1 MALKRD
7 GALFGAE
14 ARQAKDQKRRFL
26 ERHLLEIPAQKI
38 ARFYGAKHQFS
49 KTVEEIDELLE
60 AIAQTE
66 KWWREGT
73 AKLTEE
79 QRHALLTE
87 SVDVTVLCAQ
97 LLHLY
102 AIMWPAKLTVEPLH
116 IVSHTIPEL
125 GSLRDQLLS
134 IKRPSYNVPPPGAFY
149 TMTQAIRLGIYVAST
164 DEFQA
169 EVNFK
174 IERQLMRIENEGTLD

>member
-7 GALFGAE
+7 GALFGEE
-14 ARQAKDQKRRFL
+14 ARRAKDLKRRFL
-26 ERHLLEIPAQKI
+26 ERHLLEIPAQRI
-38 ARFYGAKHQFS
+38 ARFYGAKHQFA
-49 KTVEEIDELLE
+49 KAVEEIDELLE
-60 AIAQTE
+60 AIAQTD

-97 LLHLY
+97 ILHLY

-125 GSLRDQLLS
+125 GSLREQLLS
-134 IKRPSYNVPPPGAFY
+134 IKRPSFNVPPPGAFF
-149 TMTQAIRLGIYVAST
+149 TMVQAIRLGIYVAST
-164 DEFQA
+164 EEFQA

-174 IERQLMRIENEGTLD
+174 IERQLKRIEDEGTLD